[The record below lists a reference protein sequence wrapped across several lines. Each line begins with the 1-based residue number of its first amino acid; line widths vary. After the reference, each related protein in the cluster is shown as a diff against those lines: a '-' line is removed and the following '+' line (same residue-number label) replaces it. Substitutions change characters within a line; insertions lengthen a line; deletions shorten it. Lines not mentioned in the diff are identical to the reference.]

1 MAIITLTTDFGTTD
15 HRVASIKGSILTQ
28 QIGVPIVDITHDIE
42 PYNLLQAGYILKNA
56 YHRFPKGTIHLIAV
70 DSHHHKDKKFLVC
83 KNEDYYFIVPDNG
96 ILSLVFQGVK
106 LDKIYEITLNNRFD
120 DIVNFTPIDI
130 FVPVAV
136 HLYKGGVPEIVGREI
151 SDYKEITLPNSV
163 FNEDQKILI
172 GEIIYIDHFGNAIS
186 NINKEIFEKYCFNS
200 EEFKIKIRGYNLNK
214 ISDKIT
220 DVVLNWKEES
230 FYEGRAAAFFN
241 ECSLLEIGIYK
252 SNKYRGASTLM
263 GLNIGEKIFIE
274 FS

>member
-1 MAIITLTTDFGTTD
+1 MSIITLTTDFGTTD
-15 HRVASIKGSILTQ
+15 HRVASIKGSILSQ

-56 YHRFPKGTIHLIAV
+56 YHHFPKGTIHLIAV

-96 ILSLVFQGVK
+96 ILSLIFQGVK
-106 LDKIYEITLNNRFD
+106 LDKVYEITLNNRFD
-120 DIVNFTPIDI
+120 DVVNFTPIDI

-151 SDYKEITLPNSV
+151 SDYKEIILPNPD
-163 FNEDQKILI
+163 FNEGQKMLI

-186 NINKEIFEKYCFNS
+186 NINKEIFDKYFYYS
-200 EEFKIKIRGYNLNK
+200 KSFKIKIRGYNLNK

-220 DVVLNWKEES
+220 DVVLNWEEEA
-230 FYEGRAAAFFN
+230 FYHGKAAALFN

-252 SNKYRGASTLM
+252 SNKYNGASTLM